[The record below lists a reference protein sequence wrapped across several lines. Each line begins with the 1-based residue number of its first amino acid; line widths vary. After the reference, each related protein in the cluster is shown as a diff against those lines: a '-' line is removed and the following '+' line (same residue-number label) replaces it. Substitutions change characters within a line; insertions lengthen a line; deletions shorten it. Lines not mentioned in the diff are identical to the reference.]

1 MDDETKATIFDEL
14 MQMSGVVVQQKRHFL
29 AREFAE
35 SQGVSYETGTRILE
49 RLRASGDVD
58 RERILA
64 SSGRQAW
71 GYFKS

>member
-1 MDDETKATIFDEL
+1 MNDATKAAIFDEL
-14 MQMSGVVVQQKRHFL
+14 MTASGVIVQQERHFL
-29 AREFAE
+29 AQEFAE
-35 SQGVSYETGTRILE
+35 SQGISYETGTRILE
-49 RLRASGDVD
+49 KLRAAGKVD

>member
-1 MDDETKATIFDEL
+1 MNDETKAQIFDEL

-64 SSGRQAW
+64 NSGRQAW